1 LIANELRPGITILHN
16 DKIYEVVEFTHTQPG
31 KGGALVKTK
40 LRNIRT
46 GTIIDHTFRSPQ
58 KVEQA
63 FIERKKMEYL
73 YRDGE
78 QYYFMDPDTYDNVPV
93 SKEKLEG
100 GIEFLKENEICTF
113 VSYKGN
119 VIAVNLPDFAV
130 LEIVD
135 TNPGYKGDTVSG
147 SSKQIKLE
155 TGALIQGPL
164 FLNTGDK
171 VKVDTRTGT
180 YLQRM

>member
-1 LIANELRPGITILHN
+1 MIANDLRPGITIIHDN
-16 DKIYEVVEFTHTQPG
+16 DIYEVLDFTHNQPG

-46 GTIIDHTFRSPQ
+46 GTIIDYTFRSPE

-63 FIERKKMEYL
+63 FIEKKKMEYL
-73 YRDGE
+73 YRDGS
-78 QYYFMDPDTYDNVPV
+78 QYYFMDPDTYDNIPV
-93 SKEKLEG
+93 SEEKLEG
-100 GIEFLKENEICTF
+100 AIEFLKENETCTF
-113 VSYKGN
+113 VMYKN
-119 VIAVNLPDFAV
+119 DVISVKAPDFTV

-135 TNPGYKGDTVSG
+135 TQPGHKGDTVQG
-147 SSKQIKLE
+147 GSKQIKLE
-155 TGALIQGPL
+155 TGAVIQGPL

>member
-1 LIANELRPGITILHN
+1 MTIVHEGGLFEVIDFMHN
-16 DKIYEVVEFTHTQPG
+16 QPG
-31 KGGALVKTK
+31 KGGALIKAK

-73 YRDGE
+73 YRDGD
-78 QYYFMDPDTYDNVPV
+78 QYYFMDPETYDNVPV

-100 GIEFLKENEICTF
+100 SIDCLKENEICTF
-113 VSYKGN
+113 VMHKGEI
-119 VIAVNLPDFAV
+119 IAVNLPDFAV

-135 TNPGYKGDTVSG
+135 ADPSYKGDTVQGG
-147 SSKQIKLE
+147 SKKIKLE
-155 TGALIQGPL
+155 TGAVIQGPL
-164 FLNTGDK
+164 FLNVGDK
-171 VKVDTRTGT
+171 VKVDTRTRT
-180 YLQRM
+180 YIQRM